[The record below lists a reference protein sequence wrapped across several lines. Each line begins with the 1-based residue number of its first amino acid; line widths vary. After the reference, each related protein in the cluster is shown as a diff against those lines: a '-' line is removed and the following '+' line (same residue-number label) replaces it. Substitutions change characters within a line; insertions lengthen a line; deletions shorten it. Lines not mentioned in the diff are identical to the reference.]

1 MKNRIILIL
10 GLSICVMGLRAQ
22 HAAQFTQ
29 FTFNKLNFN
38 PSLVGTYDALT
49 FTGMYRH
56 QWFGVEGA
64 PRTGMFNVIA
74 PLSQKNAVFGMAMS
88 YDQIGV
94 TQTGQATASYAY
106 ILRLSNGLELLGG
119 LSGTVEYGRINWELA
134 DPADPGDPLVG
145 GGLENVWKPNFGAG
159 LTIHNKV
166 WYLGISVPRFMKN
179 FLYRDN
185 ANSEIKTGDI
195 REIYGMGGVDI
206 GLSPNFRV
214 RPGVLLSYNPS
225 APVDIAFDVSVLL
238 MNQLI
243 LGAAYRLDDALSGI
257 VQYRISP
264 EWKLGVGYDFTIS
277 ALNQYSNGTAEI
289 MLEYSLD
296 RASDGTRH
304 IRFF

>member
-1 MKNRIILIL
+1 MRTQILLLL
-10 GLSICVMGLRAQ
+10 GLLVGMAGVQAQ
-22 HAAQFTQ
+22 HSAQFTQ

-64 PRTGMFNVIA
+64 PRTGMLNVIA
-74 PLSQKNAVFGMAMS
+74 PLSQHNAVLGMALS
-88 YDQIGV
+88 YDLIGV

-106 ILRLSNGLELLGG
+106 ILRMSNGLQLLGG
-119 LSGTVEYGRINWELA
+119 LSGTLEYGRINWDLA
-134 DPADPGDPLVG
+134 DPADVGDPLVG
-145 GGLENVWKPNFGAG
+145 SGMENVWKPNFGAG
-159 LTIHNKV
+159 LTLHNKA
-166 WYLGISVPRFMKN
+166 WYIGISVPRFLKN
-179 FLYRDN
+179 HLYQNN
-185 ANSEIKTGDI
+185 ANTDIKTGDI
-195 REIYGMGGVDI
+195 REVFGMAGFDI
-206 GLSPNFRV
+206 GIAPQFRV

-225 APVDIAFDVSVLL
+225 APMDIAFDVSVLL

-243 LGAAYRLDDALSGI
+243 LGAAYRLDDAISGI

-264 EWKLGVGYDFTIS
+264 QWKLGLGYDFTVS

>member
-1 MKNRIILIL
+1 MRTQILL
-10 GLSICVMGLRAQ
+10 LFGLFVGMAGVKAQ
-22 HAAQFTQ
+22 HSAQFTQ

-38 PSLVGTYDALT
+38 PSLVGTYEALT

-64 PRTGMFNVIA
+64 PRTGMLNVIA
-74 PLSQKNAVFGMAMS
+74 PLSQHNAVLGMALS
-88 YDQIGV
+88 YDLIGV

-106 ILRLSNGLELLGG
+106 ILRMSNGLQLLGG
-119 LSGTVEYGRINWELA
+119 LSGTLEYGRINWDLA
-134 DPADPGDPLVG
+134 DPADVGDPLVG
-145 GGLENVWKPNFGAG
+145 SGMENVWKPNFGAG
-159 LTIHNKV
+159 LTLHNKA
-166 WYLGISVPRFMKN
+166 WYIGISVPRFLKN
-179 FLYRDN
+179 HLYQDN
-185 ANSEIKTGDI
+185 TNSEIKTGDV
-195 REIYGMGGVDI
+195 REIYSMAGFDL
-206 GLSPNFRV
+206 GLGPQCRV

-225 APVDIAFDVSVLL
+225 APMDIAFDVSVLL

-243 LGAAYRLDDALSGI
+243 LGAAYRLDDAISGI

-264 EWKLGVGYDFTIS
+264 QWKLGVGYDFTLS